1 MKATE
6 QKARLPVHPTLEPRA
21 LSRSCSCADTGPI
34 MGPPAPGSWCRKR
47 KRALSLHPR
56 RGWDTD
62 SASRPLRPPGRC
74 TLRTAVPG
82 AHDWCPRPYPACQS
96 PLCNESLVPTWAVH
110 YSHTRDLTRR
120 THNRGA
126 QTGDPFL
133 PLSTLTVHT
142 PGEAGES
149 LRLGRSEDWLLS
161 PPVLPGQGL
170 PGSSDLGR
178 LPCPCPKQPSA
189 QHQRANPA
197 GHCASPL
204 PSASCLLQG
213 QA

>member
-1 MKATE
+1 M
-6 QKARLPVHPTLEPRA
+6 HPTLEPRA

-47 KRALSLHPR
+47 KWALSLHPR

-62 SASRPLRPPGRC
+62 SASRPLHPPGRC

-82 AHDWCPRPYPACQS
+82 AHDWCPSPYPACQS
-96 PLCNESLVPTWAVH
+96 PLCNERLVPTWAVH
-110 YSHTRDLTRR
+110 YSHTRDLTHR

-142 PGEAGES
+142 PGEAGEP
-149 LRLGRSEDWLLS
+149 LGLGRSEDWLLS

-170 PGSSDLGR
+170 PEAQTWGGCPAPA
-178 LPCPCPKQPSA
+178 PCSPVPSISERIQLA
-189 QHQRANPA
+189 TVPPL
-197 GHCASPL
+197 CPL
-204 PSASCLLQG
+204 PPVSCKARPDSDPG
-213 QA
+213 RPH